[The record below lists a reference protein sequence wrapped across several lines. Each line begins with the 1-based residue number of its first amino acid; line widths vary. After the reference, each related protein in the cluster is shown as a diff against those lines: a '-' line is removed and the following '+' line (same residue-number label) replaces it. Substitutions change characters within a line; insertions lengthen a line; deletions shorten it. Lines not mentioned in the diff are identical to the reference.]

1 MNATDKVIVE
11 LSKKSLLNIQSVSIS
26 EGINWD
32 EVFFKINEQ
41 NIAGIIAEATL
52 SLPSILQP
60 TNIDKWKNTLV
71 QTVYVMSKK
80 NAEFERILKL
90 FNSKNIPV
98 LCLKGIVVKDLY
110 PTPELR
116 TMGDFD
122 ILIDKDNRIVA
133 EKIFEENGYDVR
145 KDTLF
150 IEVDKNGIHGEI
162 FFSLEAEFKN
172 EPDYWNE
179 RIKENIHLDNNR
191 YLLNPTYEF
200 AYSVIHTAKHLMG
213 SGCGIRNLF
222 DVLMLLQKRDN
233 IDFKL
238 AETICKSQ
246 NYEKVLYYMVTA
258 AEHWYGIEIDSS
270 IKRMD
275 IDATEKFLEYLLS
288 YGIFG
293 KSTEGNVLSV
303 QIVKCKDEHIGALR
317 RLFFPP
323 RKMIWDKYQYLKK
336 SALLLP
342 IAWIHR
348 FITAVFIRKY
358 SVKQMLSGIDESVK
372 YLNDR
377 DKWLNELD
385 LK

>member
-1 MNATDKVIVE
+1 
-11 LSKKSLLNIQSVSIS
+11 
-26 EGINWD
+26 
-32 EVFFKINEQ
+32 
-41 NIAGIIAEATL
+41 
-52 SLPSILQP
+52 
-60 TNIDKWKNTLV
+60 
-71 QTVYVMSKK
+71 
-80 NAEFERILKL
+80 
-90 FNSKNIPV
+90 
-98 LCLKGIVVKDLY
+98 VVKDLY